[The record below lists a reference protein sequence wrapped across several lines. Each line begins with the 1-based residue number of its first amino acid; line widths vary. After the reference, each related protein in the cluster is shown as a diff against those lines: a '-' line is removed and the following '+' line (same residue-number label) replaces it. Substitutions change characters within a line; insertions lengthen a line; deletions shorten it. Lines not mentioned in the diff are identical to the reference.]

1 MGTDDAM
8 YDFERYDSK
17 TSVRRLTF
25 ENAVESCASPIE
37 DVLLYTL
44 GACSSLF
51 MIIAARNLADIVDGA
66 RDAPAGMAV
75 IAAQVPVGRYR
86 CDFVV
91 GRWFDAHVEMI
102 AIECDGHAWHNAHEW
117 QRERDRKRDLFLR
130 RSGLSVIRVPGHLLM
145 SDPQACAAVVLRELG
160 MSRSGR

>member
-1 MGTDDAM
+1 MGTDEFKDLAKRITFDDAV
-8 YDFERYDSK
+8 
-17 TSVRRLTF
+17 T
-25 ENAVESCASPIE
+25 SCASPIE
-37 DVLLYTL
+37 DALLFEL
-44 GACSSLF
+44 GAQCGLFSIVTAKSLAE
-51 MIIAARNLADIVDGA
+51 IEAAARGL
-66 RDAPAGMAV
+66 PAGMAV